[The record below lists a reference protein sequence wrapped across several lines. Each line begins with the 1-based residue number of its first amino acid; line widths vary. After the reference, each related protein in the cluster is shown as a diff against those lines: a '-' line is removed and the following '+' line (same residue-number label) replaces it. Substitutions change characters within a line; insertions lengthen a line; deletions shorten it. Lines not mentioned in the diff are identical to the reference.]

1 MRFLSVFDQNSP
13 APAIDPDRDR
23 LDSATSTRLGAYL
36 RAGVPLMGTT
46 QKVPDVL
53 TGSPAPIVP
62 ISIHTDGEYVWS
74 MAVAYYVETH
84 RISPGE
90 EFLAHCASNG
100 WTVPGLSSAEIEE
113 GLAFVNASR
122 PTR

>member
-1 MRFLSVFDQNSP
+1 MRFLSVFNQDSP
-13 APAIDPDRDR
+13 SPAIDSNLHR
-23 LDSATSTRLGAYL
+23 LDSATCTRVGAYL
-36 RAGVPLMGTT
+36 RAGVPLMRTT

-53 TGSPAPIVP
+53 SGSPAPIVP
-62 ISIHTDGEYVWS
+62 ISIHTDGKYVWS
-74 MAVAYYVETH
+74 MAVAYYVESH

-90 EFLAHCASNG
+90 EFLAHCARNG
-100 WTVPGLSSAEIEE
+100 WTVPRLSDAEVKQ

>member
-13 APAIDPDRDR
+13 TPAIDPTRDR
-23 LDSATSTRLGAYL
+23 LDSATCTRLSAYL
-36 RAGVPLMGTT
+36 RAGVRLMGTT

-53 TGSPAPIVP
+53 TESSTPIVP

-84 RISPGE
+84 RISTGE
-90 EFLAHCASNG
+90 EFLVHCASNG
-100 WTVPGLSSAEIEE
+100 WTVPSLSFAEVEE

-122 PTR
+122 PTP

>member
-1 MRFLSVFDQNSP
+1 MKFLSVFDATCSTP
-13 APAIDPDRDR
+13 VIDPTLGR
-23 LDSATSTRLGAYL
+23 LDLVTSTRVSAYL
-36 RAGVPLMGTT
+36 RAGVPLMTTT
-46 QKVPDVL
+46 QTVPDAV

-62 ISIHTDGEYVWS
+62 ISIHTDGEFVWS

-90 EFLAHCASNG
+90 DFLGHCASND
-100 WTVPGLSSAEIEE
+100 WLVPEVSPQELAV